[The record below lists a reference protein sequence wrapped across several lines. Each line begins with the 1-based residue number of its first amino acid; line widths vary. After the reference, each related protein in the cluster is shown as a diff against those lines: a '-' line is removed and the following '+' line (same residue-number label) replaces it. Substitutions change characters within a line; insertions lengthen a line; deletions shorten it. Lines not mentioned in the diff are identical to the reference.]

1 MGEFIYT
8 RETKISNANIDSF
21 VKLFTSI
28 ELFEVN
34 EEALKRK
41 CDKRKENMST
51 KRKLCKYWNSG
62 FCKD

>member
-8 RETKISNANIDSF
+8 RETKISNDNIDSF
-21 VKLFTSI
+21 VKVITSI

-41 CDKRKENMST
+41 CVKRK
-51 KRKLCKYWNSG
+51 
-62 FCKD
+62 